1 MVNFASCPKPRSPA
15 TSAEGRIE
23 IRMTVAHEQEEP
35 LKNNIPLN
43 ELQSRWQR
51 CRTLLCQCMPDAG
64 GLLVFSRLNIYYF
77 TGTFGNGI
85 LWLPTEGRPIF
96 FCRKALE
103 RARLESPLEIIL
115 PFRSYADILKTFQGK
130 GAPMPPIVAA
140 EMNGLSWALGEA
152 LTKQFS
158 NHRFVPVDGVIAKV
172 RSRKSEWELEKM
184 RYAGSRHAKCLQEL
198 LPKVLKVNMTERQVG
213 LALWRILLE
222 EGHQGLLR
230 MENYGEEVFFGHIS
244 AGDSGNYPSVFNGP
258 LGLRGEH
265 PAVPHMGSSAK
276 IWKKEEPLACDV
288 GFMFEGYQTDKTQIY
303 WSGNA
308 ESIPAKVRAAHDF
321 CIEIQEWVRA
331 NLKPGALPS
340 ELAAHCFTQAKS
352 EGWSEGFMAL
362 GDNKV
367 RFIGHG
373 IGLAIDEYP
382 VLTKGFDEP
391 LEEGG
396 VMAVEPKIG
405 IPGLGMVGVE
415 NTFEITQ
422 NGGRSLT
429 GEAYD
434 IICIPG

>member
-1 MVNFASCPKPRSPA
+1 
-15 TSAEGRIE
+15 
-23 IRMTVAHEQEEP
+23 MTHDSEDR
-35 LKNNIPLN
+35 LKNNIPIN

-51 CRTLLCQCMPDAG
+51 CRTLLRQYMPEAG

-85 LWLPTEGRPIF
+85 FWLPPEGRPVF

-103 RARLESPLEIIL
+103 RARLESPLDRIL
-115 PFRSYADILKTFQGK
+115 PFRSYADILKTFQDT

-152 LTKQFS
+152 LARHFS
-158 NHRFVPVDGVIAKV
+158 NHRFLSADRVIARV
-172 RSRKSEWELEKM
+172 RAKKSEWELEKM
-184 RYAGSRHAKCLQEL
+184 RFAGSRHDKCLQQL
-198 LPKVLKVNMTERQVG
+198 LPKVLRVNMTERQVG

-276 IWKKEEPLACDV
+276 IWRTAEPLACDV

-303 WSGNA
+303 WSGNPA
-308 ESIPAKVRAAHDF
+308 GIPAKVRAAHDF
-321 CIEIQEWVRA
+321 CIETQEWVRA
-331 NLKPGALPS
+331 NLRPGALPS
-340 ELAAHCFTQAKS
+340 ELAAHCFERAKS
-352 EGWSEGFMAL
+352 RGWSEGFMAL

-367 RFIGHG
+367 KFIGHG

-382 VLTKGFDEP
+382 VLAKGFDAP

-415 NTFEITQ
+415 NTFEITR

-434 IICIPG
+434 IICIHG